1 MVICLQD
8 MGGLFKAELVEIAE
22 NAFPQLLFKEP
33 AQVTAVQADSLCNG
47 LKGDFFRIMCV
58 QVNEDSLDFALISA
72 EGGSAYFAD
81 HM

>member
-1 MVICLQD
+1 

-47 LKGDFFRIMCV
+47 LQGDFFRIMCV
-58 QVNEDSLDFALISA
+58 KCYTKVVTEVANKI
-72 EGGSAYFAD
+72 Y
-81 HM
+81 